1 MKGGDNQQMQHKVQG
16 LDKKVGGKNMNRK
29 AMLNV
34 LALVVIIVFSVT
46 GCGGTPTK
54 PAESKDIKIGVIYE
68 LTGGTASF
76 GAAANN
82 GTKLAFK
89 EINAAGGILG
99 KQIVTATADNKSEPS
114 ESANAMTKVI
124 TQDKVVAVVGF
135 TTSSNTIAGS
145 AVNEA
150 NKIPFVTA
158 AATNPKVTV
167 DEKTGK
173 VKPYT
178 FRVCFIDPFQGTVG
192 ANFVLKDL
200 KLKKAVVLIDN
211 SSDYS
216 KGLAKFFKEAFVKG
230 GGTIAGEEA
239 YLQKD
244 KDFKSI
250 LTKIKSMNPEFIY
263 LPGYYEEV
271 GMIAKQAREMGLNVP
286 IVGGDGWDSPK
297 LVEIG
302 SAAGMNNTYF
312 TNHYSP
318 EDTSAA
324 SKKFVDAYKKEYGVM
339 PDAMAVLG
347 YDAAYVM
354 ADAIKRAGAAE
365 PAKIQAA
372 LVATKNFPAVT
383 GATTL
388 NENHDAVKSAVIIEM
403 KDGKMVYK
411 TTVKP

>member
-1 MKGGDNQQMQHKVQG
+1 MR
-16 LDKKVGGKNMNRK
+16 KNGMF
-29 AMLNV
+29 
-34 LALVVIIVFSVT
+34 LALVLLVIGTFVLA
-46 GCGGTPTK
+46 GCGGSSTPAK
-54 PAESKDIKIGVIYE
+54 PAESNDIKIGVVYE
-68 LTGGTASF
+68 LTGNTASF
-76 GAAANN
+76 GTAANN

-89 EINAAGGILG
+89 EINAAGGVLG
-99 KQIVTATADNKSEPS
+99 KQITIVSADNKGEPS

-135 TTSSNTIAGS
+135 TTSSNGIAGS

-150 NKIPFVTA
+150 NKVPFVA
-158 AATNPKVTV
+158 AATTNPKVTV

-173 VKPYT
+173 AKPYT

-200 KLKKAVVLIDN
+200 KLKKAVVMIDN

-216 KGLAKFFKEAFVKG
+216 KGLAKFFKEAYTKG

-244 KDFKSI
+244 KDFKAI
-250 LTKIKSMNPEFIY
+250 LTKIKSMNPEVIY

-271 GMIAKQAREMGLNVP
+271 GMIAKQAREMGITIP

-297 LVEIG
+297 LAEIG
-302 SAAGMNNTYF
+302 SAVGMNNTFF

-354 ADAIKRAGAAE
+354 ADAIKRAGAAD

-372 LVATKNFPAVT
+372 LVATKDFPAVT

>member
-1 MKGGDNQQMQHKVQG
+1 MK
-16 LDKKVGGKNMNRK
+16 KN
-29 AMLNV
+29 ALLYV
-34 LALVVIIVFSVT
+34 LVVLVVAALT
-46 GCGGTPTK
+46 VAGCGGASTPAK
-54 PAESKDIKIGVIYE
+54 PADSKDIKIGVVYE
-68 LTGGTASF
+68 LTGNTASF
-76 GAAANN
+76 GTAANN

-89 EINAAGGILG
+89 EINAAGGVLG
-99 KQIVTATADNKSEPS
+99 KQITIVSADNKGEPS

-124 TQDKVVAVVGF
+124 SQDKVVAVVGF
-135 TTSSNTIAGS
+135 TTSSNGIAGS

-150 NKIPFVTA
+150 NKIPFMA
-158 AATNPKVTV
+158 AATTNPKVTV
-167 DEKTGK
+167 DEATGK
-173 VKPYT
+173 AKPYT

-200 KLKKAVVLIDN
+200 KLKKAVVMIDN

-216 KGLAKFFKEAFVKG
+216 KGLAKFFKEAFTKG

-244 KDFKSI
+244 KDFKAI
-250 LTKIKSMNPEFIY
+250 LTKIKGLNPEVIY

-271 GMIAKQAREMGLNVP
+271 GMIAKQAREMGITVP

-302 SAAGMNNTYF
+302 TAAGMNNTFF

-318 EDTSAA
+318 EDTSPA

-354 ADAIKRAGAAE
+354 ADAIKRAGVAD
-365 PAKIQAA
+365 PAKIRDA
-372 LVATKNFPAVT
+372 LEATKDFPAVT

-388 NENHDAVKSAVIIEM
+388 NASHDAVKSAVIIEM